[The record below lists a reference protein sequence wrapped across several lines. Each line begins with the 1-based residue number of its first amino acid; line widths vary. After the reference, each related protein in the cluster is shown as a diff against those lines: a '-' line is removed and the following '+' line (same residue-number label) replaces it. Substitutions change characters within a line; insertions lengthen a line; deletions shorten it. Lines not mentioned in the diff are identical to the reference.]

1 MFALKTLYE
10 PCILWLRL
18 PPDASGDEQ
27 QLSGNRPALL
37 GTVSE
42 GVVGEDPS
50 CKWSIVTYS
59 LPTPLLASPLLPSHV
74 RSEAP
79 VFLALQETCLF
90 RCSPFDNRSQWRRLS
105 DASTMWGVHVCVKHW
120 YDLAGQH
127 YLCACIRAYLICMH
141 VCVWF
146 KYPVTEKQMWP
157 HMKTGSGFHY
167 FLTSQVNWLTE
178 DNHNR
183 CKK

>member
-1 MFALKTLYE
+1 MFALKTPSE

-18 PPDASGDEQ
+18 PPSDASGDEQ
-27 QLSGNRPALL
+27 QLPGNRPALL

-42 GVVGEDPS
+42 GVVGEDPG

-59 LPTPLLASPLLPSHV
+59 LPTPLLASPLLLSHAS
-74 RSEAP
+74 SEAP

-105 DASTMWGVHVCVKHW
+105 DASTMWGVHVCVLST
-120 YDLAGQH
+120 DMSRQVS
-127 YLCACIRAYLICMH
+127 IICVHVCVHIFIFMH

-146 KYPVTEKQMWP
+146 KYLVTEKQMWP
-157 HMKTGSGFHY
+157 NM
-167 FLTSQVNWLTE
+167 SQANWLTE
-178 DNHNR
+178 NNHNL
-183 CKK
+183 CT